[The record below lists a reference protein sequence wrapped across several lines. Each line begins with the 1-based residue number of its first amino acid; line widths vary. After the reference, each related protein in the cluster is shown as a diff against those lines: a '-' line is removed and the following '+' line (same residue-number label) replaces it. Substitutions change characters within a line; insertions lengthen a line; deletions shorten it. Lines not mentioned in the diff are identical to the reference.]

1 MTTIDYSCESKKQG
15 SQQRMFCA
23 RLLPTSIGLHW
34 RSLASSRD
42 LAGSWRGWLKP
53 LELTCTIQKDK

>member
-1 MTTIDYSCESKKQG
+1 
-15 SQQRMFCA
+15 MFCA

-34 RSLASSRD
+34 RSLASNRD